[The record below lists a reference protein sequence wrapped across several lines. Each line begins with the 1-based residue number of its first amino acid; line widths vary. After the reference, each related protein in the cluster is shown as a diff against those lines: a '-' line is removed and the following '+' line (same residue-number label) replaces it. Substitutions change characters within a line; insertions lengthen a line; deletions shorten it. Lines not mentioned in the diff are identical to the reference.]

1 MEINL
6 NSGGF
11 GNMGVMRD
19 AGNADAI
26 GTTPETKD
34 AAGIDARQDKRGTLA
49 FGHVSNGLV
58 SAEPVA
64 AVPDA
69 ALVRDDALG
78 KLVNSAFNLPP
89 PPMPDFT

>member
-64 AVPDA
+64 
-69 ALVRDDALG
+69 DDALG